1 MLKRTLKIYSL
12 FWHVLALW
20 MIHAS
25 RSSSIP
31 KNARLAPQILAT
43 LSAQVAAPV
52 GTRAPRGGR
61 FWRFASLRCD
71 PSPRVVLSPPPAP
84 PASIRGDT
92 WYGGARRRCL
102 GSASAADGAA
112 VVGLSRVF
120 LFGILYPRRA
130 PCFTIIL
137 LPKSSKSGRSAE
149 IFATSSATF
158 YTTAIGYG
166 LVGGVDVR
174 KKHDRLKPSLDD
186 GGDTHPRTCLLPCR
200 NKPSPWA

>member
-1 MLKRTLKIYSL
+1 MLGLRFSLHRSAVGLCETMLKRTLKIYSL

-102 GSASAADGAA
+102 GSASARGRGSCGWIIPRLFIWHFVSAPRA
-112 VVGLSRVF
+112 V
-120 LFGILYPRRA
+120 LYDYSFAEVWPICRDL
-130 PCFTIIL
+130 CHVIGDL
-137 LPKSSKSGRSAE
+137 LHDS
-149 IFATSSATF
+149 
-158 YTTAIGYG
+158 
-166 LVGGVDVR
+166 
-174 KKHDRLKPSLDD
+174 DRLWFSWRCGCEKKTRS
-186 GGDTHPRTCLLPCR
+186 
-200 NKPSPWA
+200 S